1 MDSAIAIYIPTQITK
16 SKMAIN
22 NRIAIPPNIPRKT
35 FLIDLNIIKV
45 LNEQYE
51 YLMLDDIHALLGFG
65 VVTDD
70 NQQNHDPKLVHM

>member
-22 NRIAIPPNIPRKT
+22 NKIAIPPNIPRKT

-51 YLMLDDIHALLGFG
+51 YLMLDGIHALLEFGF
-65 VVTDD
+65 VTDD
-70 NQQNHDPKLVHM
+70 NQQNHDPKLIHK